1 MIKKVAAKTH
11 SFILRK
17 KWKMKSD
24 AGASLLGGCSDRIT
38 RNISVKS

>member
-24 AGASLLGGCSDRIT
+24 AGASLLGGGVPT
-38 RNISVKS
+38 GLQET